1 MVTPDFETFAA
12 LAQQGNIV
20 PIYREIMGDQETPV
34 LAYKKL
40 AQDSKSFLLESVEG
54 GEKWGRYSFLGLH
67 PSLVIKV
74 QGNLVAVR
82 DKRGEER
89 YEQVSDPFAVIRQV
103 LGRYQAVSLPDLPRF
118 FGGLV
123 GYLSYDMVRYI
134 ERLPELAADGGIP
147 EAILMLTDHLLIF

>member
-1 MVTPDFETFAA
+1 MVTPDFDTFAT

-20 PIYREIMGDQETPV
+20 PIYREIMGDLETPV

-40 AQDSKSFLLESVEG
+40 AQDSLSFLLESVEG

-82 DKRGEER
+82 NKRGEER
-89 YEQVSDPFAVIRQV
+89 YEQVTDPFAVIRQV

-118 FGGLV
+118 YGGLV

-134 ERLPELAADGGIP
+134 ERLPNLAD
-147 EAILMLTDHLLIF
+147 